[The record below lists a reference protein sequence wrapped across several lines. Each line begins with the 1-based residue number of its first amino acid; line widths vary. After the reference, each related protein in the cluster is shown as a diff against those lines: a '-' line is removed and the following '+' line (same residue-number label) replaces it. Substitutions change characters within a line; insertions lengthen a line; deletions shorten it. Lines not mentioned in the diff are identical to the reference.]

1 LIVAPLSK
9 RVIAFS
15 IDEAVSVTL
24 FVVVLFAIDEP
35 ELVAAA
41 QSGSN
46 LEVQKIASKFILHY
60 AVIKFLYQAI
70 FVYLYGATL
79 GKLAVKIYCVRADGG
94 GMDIATAGG
103 RRGGG

>member
-1 LIVAPLSK
+1 MIIAPLSK

-46 LEVQKIASKFILHY
+46 LEVQKIASKFI
-60 AVIKFLYQAI
+60 
-70 FVYLYGATL
+70 T
-79 GKLAVKIYCVRADGG
+79 R
-94 GMDIATAGG
+94 
-103 RRGGG
+103 